1 MPRKSSPGGEPVT
14 RLTLDRPGHDED
26 YYHHHHHHHH
36 PDDPL
41 RDPLLPPP
49 PRASSATTSQPP
61 PKNPKELDTP
71 NTTTAPDDGSPN
83 NSSSLRSRRQQ
94 RGPSRVLDRDAA
106 FYQSRG
112 RWRVQNLRREAARFR
127 YDETTGQTPPRRLP
141 LTKRVWDDWFY
152 SLAYQRTIVLMM
164 ILFVSYGAIVVA
176 FAFVYLGVSLLG
188 QERKVNPDGS
198 VSVLPFCD
206 MDIHDHMEA
215 LYFSLSTMTTIG
227 YGVSDYYFG
236 GCWTPLMLVL
246 AQVCC
251 AITFDAV
258 AIGLLFQR
266 ISRGHKRGKSIL
278 FSNRAVI
285 QRVSDK
291 LYLMFRIGELRHH
304 QLHGAS
310 VKAFCIRHERTAVRT
325 IDSGNDAAANSATSP
340 TVHTTHFVTRPL
352 PLWHEK
358 AAGNGNVLMS
368 LPQVMAHCL
377 DESSPLSQ
385 PDQWYDES
393 GIQHFA
399 TSRKRQPDGSEESN
413 TTRNL
418 ATPSQVETSE
428 TEAFLR
434 DRQAEIVIL
443 VEGTDELTGAAIQA
457 RHSYSVRD
465 LAWNHAL
472 APCIFPYQ
480 EERFQ
485 VRQST
490 WFRRRT
496 LPTCVVD
503 FNAFHDLMPVP
514 DNVDESPYLYQ

>member
-1 MPRKSSPGGEPVT
+1 MPRNQIEGEPVT
-14 RLTLDRPGHDED
+14 HLELDEPIDAD
-26 YYHHHHHHHH
+26 DSALPDPH

-49 PRASSATTSQPP
+49 KTRRETESRERKSAAAPTIPTIE
-61 PKNPKELDTP
+61 NP
-71 NTTTAPDDGSPN
+71 
-83 NSSSLRSRRQQ
+83 SLLSRRL
-94 RGPSRVLDRDAA
+94 PTRVLDRDAA

-127 YDETTGQTPPRRLP
+127 YEPTGRQRRLP
-141 LTKRVWDDWFY
+141 LSKRFWDDWFY

-164 ILFVSYGAIVVA
+164 ILFVSYGGIVVV
-176 FAFVYLGVSLLG
+176 FAFIYLGVSVWG
-188 QERKVNPDGS
+188 QETKVNPDGS

-236 GCWTPLMLVL
+236 GCWTPLLLVL

-266 ISRGHKRGKSIL
+266 ISRGHKRGKTIM
-278 FSNRAVI
+278 FSDRAVV
-285 QRVSDK
+285 QRVRDK

-304 QLHGAS
+304 QLRGAS
-310 VKAFCIRHERTAVRT
+310 VKAYCIRHERIAISSVEGQGNGTTAT
-325 IDSGNDAAANSATSP
+325 IQ
-340 TVHTTHFVTRPL
+340 TTHFVTRPL
-352 PLWHEK
+352 VLMNEK
-358 AAGNGNVLMS
+358 LAGHGNVLMS
-368 LPQVMAHCL
+368 LPQVLVHCL
-377 DESSPLSQ
+377 DKSSPLAQ
-385 PDQWYDES
+385 PNTWYDED
-393 GIQHFA
+393 GIQHCA
-399 TSRKRQPDGSEESN
+399 TELAAQPFDKDKDSD
-413 TTRNL
+413 
-418 ATPSQVETSE
+418 PSQDVVAVRALQTSE
-428 TEAFLR
+428 TAAFLR

-457 RHSYSVRD
+457 RHSYNGLD

-472 APCIFPYQ
+472 APCIFPYE
-480 EERFQ
+480 EERFHL
-485 VRQST
+485 REST

-503 FNAFHDLMPVP
+503 FNAFHDLTPVS
-514 DNVDESPYLYQ
+514 DNVNDSPYVFE